1 LLSLILKENTLLKDN
16 PEITLVLSKAVEYAN
31 ALNHQYVTTEHLLY
45 SMICYRNF
53 KTVLKD
59 FGVDVD
65 DLGSELKTYLENHR
79 TLKSKTPDTTPTRT
93 ASLERIFNRAAS
105 QAMFQNQDQL
115 QLLNLYTAIMHE
127 TSSFSSYILLKY
139 GVEREKFEPFCAE
152 RYQQHKQNKSGHG
165 EIDQKQALECLEKYC
180 VNLNDQARDGRIDPV
195 IGRETEISEITQV
208 LAKRNKSNVLLV
220 GDPGVGKTAL
230 AEGLALNIVNGEV
243 PNYLRDWTVWNLDI
257 GTLVAGSKYRGE
269 FEEKLVEVID
279 SLSSLG
285 KCILFVDEAH
295 QMRGAGGGAD
305 RGPDFANMIKP
316 AISKGKIK
324 VIASTT
330 WEEFSQSFEKDRAL
344 MRRFYR
350 LGVDEPTP
358 AEAKLILRGIKS
370 KFEDFHGG
378 KITDEAIDAAVD
390 LTVRYQTDK
399 KLPDKAIDMIDTA
412 CAKQKVQD
420 AGGWCVNRTE
430 IMQEISRATRIP
442 MDQLTQTK
450 RTQLRDMDVDIK
462 QKLYGQDSAVDTVTE
477 KILISRAGLKS
488 PTKPIGSFLFV
499 GPTGVGKT
507 ELAKLLAENLQMKL
521 HRYDMTEYQ
530 EKHSISKLIGAPPG
544 YVGHDDGKMGGGL
557 LVGDIEKEP
566 NSILLF
572 DEVEKAHPDV
582 LQVLLQMMD
591 DGLVSG
597 SNGKKAD
604 CRNCLILMTS
614 NLGAADME
622 RNNIGFG
629 QDLAKQD
636 DGAAI
641 KDFFK
646 PEFRNRLDGICKFNS
661 LDSMS
666 YRKIVIKFVKEINE
680 LLSDRGV
687 EVVPTESLIDHI
699 IQVGVD
705 PKMGARPL
713 YRKIND
719 LIKLPLSKKLL
730 FDEIPTGT
738 KLWLDWQNNQLLIL
752 ENNPNVVHT
761 DQAVS

>member
-1 LLSLILKENTLLKDN
+1 LLKDN
-16 PEITLVLSKAVEYAN
+16 PEITLVLTKAVEYAT
-31 ALNHQYVTTEHLLY
+31 ALNHQYVTVEHTLY
-45 SMICYRNF
+45 SMCCYKNF
-53 KTVLKD
+53 KTVLSD
-59 FGVDVD
+59 YGVDVD
-65 DLGSELKTYLENHR
+65 QLLQDINGYLKNNTNLRN
-79 TLKSKTPDTTPTRT
+79 SDPGAPPART
-93 ASLERIFNRAAS
+93 AALERVFNRAAS
-105 QAMFQNQDQL
+105 QAVFQGRPHIRLID
-115 QLLNLYTAIMHE
+115 LLAAITHE
-127 TSSFSSYILLKY
+127 TNSHAAYFLLKH
-139 GVEREKFEPFCAE
+139 GVEKNTFVEFYEEHYRE
-152 RYQQHKQNKSGHG
+152 HKGGSKEKISQDKAR
-165 EIDQKQALECLEKYC
+165 EILENYC
-180 VNLNDQARDGRIDPV
+180 VNLNDLAQDGKIDPV
-195 IGRETEISEITQV
+195 IGREHELAEITQV
-208 LAKRNKSNVLLV
+208 LAKRNKSNILMV
-220 GDPGVGKTAL
+220 GDPGVGKSAI

-243 PNYLRDWTVWNLDI
+243 PNYLQDWTVWNLDV
-257 GTLVAGSKYRGE
+257 GSLLAGSKFRGE
-269 FEEKLVEVID
+269 FEEKLKEVIE

-295 QMRGAGGGAD
+295 QMKGAGGGAE

-316 AISKGKIK
+316 AIAKGKIK
-324 VIASTT
+324 VIACTT
-330 WEEFSQSFEKDRAL
+330 WEEYAQTFEKDRAL

-350 LGVDEPTP
+350 LAVNEPTP
-358 AEAKLILRGIKS
+358 AEAKLILRGLKS
-370 KFEDFHGG
+370 KFEDFHRGV
-378 KITDEAIDAAVD
+378 ITDDAIDAAVD

-420 AGGWCVNRTE
+420 AGDWCVDRTE

-442 MDQLTQTK
+442 LEQLTQNK
-450 RTQLRDMDVDIK
+450 RTQLRDLAADIK
-462 QKLYGQDSAVDTVTE
+462 QQLYGQDTAVDDITE

-488 PTKPIGSFLFV
+488 PSKPIGSFLLV
-499 GPTGVGKT
+499 GPTGTGKT
-507 ELAKLLAENLQMKL
+507 ICAKLLAENLQMKL

-566 NSILLF
+566 NSIVLF

-582 LQVLLQMMD
+582 LQILLQMMD
-591 DGLVSG
+591 EGFVTG

-604 CRNCLILMTS
+604 CRNCLILLTS
-614 NLGAADME
+614 NLGAADLE

-629 QDLAKQD
+629 QDLAKLD
-636 DGAAI
+636 DGAAV

-646 PEFRNRLDGICKFNS
+646 PEFRNRLDGVCKFNS
-661 LDSMS
+661 LDALS
-666 YRKIVIKFVKEINE
+666 YRKIVIKFIKEIND

-699 IQVGVD
+699 IATGVD

-713 YRKIND
+713 SRKVND

-730 FDEIPTGT
+730 FEEIPTGQ
-738 KLWLDWQNNQLLIL
+738 KLLLDWVNNQLTITNM
-752 ENNPNVVHT
+752 ENIDVPIA